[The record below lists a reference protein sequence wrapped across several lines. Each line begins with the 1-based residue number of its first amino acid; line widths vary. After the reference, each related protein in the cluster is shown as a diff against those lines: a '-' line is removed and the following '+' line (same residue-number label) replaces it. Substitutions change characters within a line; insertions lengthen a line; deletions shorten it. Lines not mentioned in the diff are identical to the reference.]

1 MNVIILSFLGQYY
14 ITQINSKLE
23 KIGNDISKIADFQDN
38 EFKSRV
44 FSLIKHTER
53 IANYQ
58 AEIIENDELRLSKIS
73 QLDNLEEECTKLLG
87 QANLTLAGFAQKND
101 LDYDAYEN
109 VLKEACGGAS
119 ELAGEHHL

>member
-23 KIGNDISKIADFQDN
+23 KICNDISKIADFQDN

-58 AEIIENDELRLSKIS
+58 AEIIENDELRL
-73 QLDNLEEECTKLLG
+73 
-87 QANLTLAGFAQKND
+87 
-101 LDYDAYEN
+101 
-109 VLKEACGGAS
+109 
-119 ELAGEHHL
+119 